1 MSKISKNKA
10 DIIGWAQ
17 YLAISFES
25 AETGSMAIR
34 LSFYS
39 CFNESTGLAL
49 AALMVL

>member
-1 MSKISKNKA
+1 MSKILKNKE
-10 DIIGWAQ
+10 DISGWAQ
-17 YLAISFES
+17 YLAMSFES
-25 AETGSMAIR
+25 PETGSMAIT